1 MTELELYDLNTLEWY
16 FYDETKT
23 LFKSSLENFKAQKAQ
38 YCRNDLYKTND
49 YRETKHTFSFKNVD

>member
-1 MTELELYDLNTLEWY
+1 MTELGLYDLNTLEWS

-23 LFKSSLENFKAQKAQ
+23 LLKSFKTQKAQ
-38 YCRNDLYKTND
+38 YCRNDPYKTND